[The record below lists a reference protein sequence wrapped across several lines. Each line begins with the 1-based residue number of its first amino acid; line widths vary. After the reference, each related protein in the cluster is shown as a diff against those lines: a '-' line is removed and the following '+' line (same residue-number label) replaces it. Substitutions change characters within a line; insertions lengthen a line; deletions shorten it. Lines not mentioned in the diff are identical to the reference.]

1 MAQTCEIPCAKNI
14 THYTLTHNY
23 YRIELVQ
30 TCELH
35 VPKALYTLTLLL
47 ITHIT
52 KVQSILAV
60 QQYPATIVVDTWL
73 PLANEHRLQDS
84 AIDVGGFS
92 GQYRCPA
99 EWLIWHMEFHMFVPI
114 IYINCL

>member
-1 MAQTCEIPCAKNI
+1 M
-14 THYTLTHNY
+14 
-23 YRIELVQ
+23 ELAQ

-35 VPKALYTLTLLL
+35 VPKALYTLTVVL
-47 ITHIT
+47 ITQIT

-99 EWLIWHMEFHMFVPI
+99 E
-114 IYINCL
+114 